1 MEMHLSPADEW
12 GSESDLPMLMLGS
25 ARSQRRRT
33 LTNSFIPA
41 EATLPMISRYGRP
54 DSLSS
59 SSSERLLLS
68 GPRCIISG
76 TCIGWSTCQR
86 ESSGLGCPRNYFLWR
101 PRARGCRAGSSMGGA
116 WRGRRDRPAKL
127 PVRVTPWRHEGD
139 SVGAGSGL
147 RRPERSH
154 RNCMQARQRRGTTRE
169 PVQYCGALTMARAD
183 ELSEESN
190 ADELENRTL
199 IDQMLSKTKIRPTV
213 LPR

>member
-1 MEMHLSPADEW
+1 
-12 GSESDLPMLMLGS
+12 
-25 ARSQRRRT
+25 
-33 LTNSFIPA
+33 
-41 EATLPMISRYGRP
+41 MISRYGRP
-54 DSLSS
+54 CVYSS
-59 SSSERLLLS
+59 PVPGALFLGLALGGR
-68 GPRCIISG
+68 PA
-76 TCIGWSTCQR
+76 R
-86 ESSGLGCPRNYFLWR
+86 E
-101 PRARGCRAGSSMGGA
+101 RARGSAVLGIIFCGVRAGSSMGGA

-147 RRPERSH
+147 RSH
-154 RNCMQARQRRGTTRE
+154 RNCMQIDSHLQARQRRGTTRE
-169 PVQYCGALTMARAD
+169 PVQYCGALTMARAH

>member
-59 SSSERLLLS
+59 SPVPGALFLGLALGGR
-68 GPRCIISG
+68 PA
-76 TCIGWSTCQR
+76 R
-86 ESSGLGCPRNYFLWR
+86 E
-101 PRARGCRAGSSMGGA
+101 RARGSAVLGIIFCGVRAGSSMGGA

-139 SVGAGSGL
+139 SVHLTLRTQVTVGNMKAGSTCKHL
-147 RRPERSH
+147 
-154 RNCMQARQRRGTTRE
+154 
-169 PVQYCGALTMARAD
+169 
-183 ELSEESN
+183 
-190 ADELENRTL
+190 
-199 IDQMLSKTKIRPTV
+199 
-213 LPR
+213 